1 MNVTDR
7 TLYHTVRIG
16 DNLSTIALDYGVTIG
31 TILKLNSSL
40 EYFELTQLGSRI
52 RIR

>member
-1 MNVTDR
+1 MQNR
-7 TLYHTVRIG
+7 TLYHTVRTG

-40 EYFELTQLGSRI
+40 EYFELTQPGNRI